1 MLVYLTAMF
10 NIEYIGYK
18 KHYRVHYLMT
28 IFSFFSLEK
37 IICAL
42 RAGAEIANIPVSNC
56 ILIAGTQSGIDG
68 AERIGMPR
76 VVLRSR

>member
-1 MLVYLTAMF
+1 MLLCALF
-10 NIEYIGYK
+10 NMILY
-18 KHYRVHYLMT
+18 
-28 IFSFFSLEK
+28 FFSLDK

-42 RAGAEIANIPVSNC
+42 RAGAELADKPVSNC

-76 VVLRSR
+76 IVLRSR